1 MKKLLAYRK
10 FDGLGDLVMAMSV
23 LKMVN
28 QQYPDIDINVYVDEP
43 VDSSD
48 EFSSIK
54 LLNTSNYAQHRF
66 LQGIYDVIDNVD
78 VKLTRVSLDGN
89 CPDEYDYFT
98 GHMVYPYPFPY
109 YEPGKAPEDA
119 HCIQGMVN
127 NFNKETK
134 LDLKY
139 DKKVLAQFTDIIP
152 FSYHKPYVVMPS
164 CGRYEKRE
172 NDDSKSWGYDN
183 YNELA
188 KRLKEHYSIIQ
199 IGSPDQPIMHDVDCV
214 VLGAPLKHVL
224 GIMKGAEFYVGEING
239 LVHLAGH
246 HGILTYAIYCGQG
259 EHPRF
264 TGYDSQVPTWGK
276 TIDHVYITIEKKGKV
291 AQSIPSQS
299 RFQQRQ
305 PPKNLHLDMMTPK

>member
-10 FDGLGDLVMAMSV
+10 SDGLGDWVMAMSV

-28 QQYPDIDINVYVDEP
+28 QQYPDIDIDVCVEVEDLF
-43 VDSSD
+43 DSMNPSD
-48 EFSSIK
+48 
-54 LLNTSNYAQHRF
+54 YAKHRF
-66 LQGIYDVIDNVD
+66 LQGMYDVIDNVD
-78 VKLTRVSLDGN
+78 VKLTRVSKANPND
-89 CPDEYDYFT
+89 YDYYT
-98 GHMVYPYPFPY
+98 GHMVYPYPFPH
-109 YEPGKAPEDA
+109 YETSADV

-127 NFNKETK
+127 KFNEETK

-139 DKKVLAQFTDIIP
+139 DKKILAQFTDIVP

-164 CGRYEKRE
+164 CGRYEKRVG
-172 NDDSKSWGYDN
+172 DDTKSWGYDN

-188 KRLKEHYSIIQ
+188 KSLKEHYSIIQ
-199 IGSPDQPIMHDVDCV
+199 IGSTDQPMIDNVDCV
-214 VLGAPLKHVL
+214 ILGSPLKHVL

-246 HGILTYAIYCGQG
+246 HGILAYAIYCGQG

-276 TIDHVYITIEKKGKV
+276 TVEHVYVTIEKEGKV
-291 AQSIPSQS
+291 AQDIPSQS
-299 RFQQRQ
+299 SFQHRQ
-305 PPKNLHLDMMTPK
+305 PPKNLHLDMMTFS